1 MSTWVI
7 ASSSPE
13 ISTLLAQAGIE
24 VNLLV
29 VGNAELLDS
38 LRNAPVAKILYVPGV
53 EIPESYAAAIS
64 DYLEEVGA
72 DTVLAADFPSERTL
86 AAAATA
92 KLGGVWISSALTWD
106 NARRQATRLVA
117 ARAEETLAISGPVGL
132 VLESAGIPDGGQA
145 EVSELALTP
154 RAGITLQKESARPSN
169 SENLADA
176 ARVIGVGRGIGEK
189 ADLEMITTLATALD
203 AKVGATRPLAE
214 GYGWFDSYIGLT
226 GQTVHADLYMAIGIS
241 GQIHHTGGVQDSAVV
256 VAINDDPQAP
266 IFAEADY
273 GIVGD
278 LYEVVPALQAALEA

>member
-13 ISTLLAQAGIE
+13 ISTLLAQAGTE
-24 VNLLV
+24 TNLLV

-38 LRNAPVAKILYVPGV
+38 LRNAPVAKIFYVPGA
-53 EIPESYAAAIS
+53 ELPESYAAAIS

-72 DTVLAADFPSERTL
+72 DTVLAADLPSERTL

-154 RAGITLQKESARPSN
+154 HAGITLQKESTRPSN
-169 SENLADA
+169 SENLTDA

-189 ADLEMITTLATALD
+189 ADLEMIATLATALD

>member
-13 ISTLLAQAGIE
+13 ISTLLAQAGAKT
-24 VNLLV
+24 NLLV

-38 LRNAPVAKILYVPGV
+38 LRNAPVAKIFYVPGA
-53 EIPESYAAAIS
+53 ELPESYAAAIS

-72 DTVLAADFPSERTL
+72 DTVLAADLPSERTL

-117 ARAEETLAISGPVGL
+117 ARAEETLAISGPAGL

-154 RAGITLQKESARPSN
+154 RAGITLQKESTRPSN
-169 SENLADA
+169 SENLTDA

>member
-13 ISTLLAQAGIE
+13 ISTLLAQAGAE
-24 VNLLV
+24 TNLLV

-38 LRNAPVAKILYVPGV
+38 LRNAPVAKIFYVPGA

-72 DTVLAADFPSERTL
+72 DTVLAADLPSERTL
-86 AAAATA
+86 AAATTA

-154 RAGITLQKESARPSN
+154 RAGITLQKESTRPSN

-189 ADLEMITTLATALD
+189 DDLEMITTLATALD

>member
-13 ISTLLAQAGIE
+13 ISTLLAQAGAE
-24 VNLLV
+24 TNLLV

-38 LRNAPVAKILYVPGV
+38 LRNAPVAKIFYVPGA
-53 EIPESYAAAIS
+53 ELPESYAAAIS

-92 KLGGVWISSALTWD
+92 KLDGVWISSALTWD

-154 RAGITLQKESARPSN
+154 RAGITLQKESTRPSN
-169 SENLADA
+169 SENLTDA

-189 ADLEMITTLATALD
+189 ADLEMIATLATALD

>member
-13 ISTLLAQAGIE
+13 ISTLLAQAGAE
-24 VNLLV
+24 TNLLV

-38 LRNAPVAKILYVPGV
+38 LRNAPVAKIFYVPGA
-53 EIPESYAAAIS
+53 ELPESYAAAIS

-72 DTVLAADFPSERTL
+72 DTVLAADLPSERTL

-154 RAGITLQKESARPSN
+154 HAGITLQKESTRPSN
-169 SENLADA
+169 SENLTDA

-189 ADLEMITTLATALD
+189 ADLEMIATLATALD